1 MVVLPPVGVMGA
13 VNVVVVV
20 EEGEDMVKTVIMAAK
35 MLMGFRE
42 DTVLEGVSELEAK
55 KAPRTESGALVH
67 PTVVAAEVGGV
78 DTVMVNLVMI
88 LRGHLGGPMNAIA
101 VLAVGLK

>member
-1 MVVLPPVGVMGA
+1 VVVPPPVVVMGVA
-13 VNVVVVV
+13 NVVVA
-20 EEGEDMVKTVIMAAK
+20 EEGEDMVRTVIMAAK

-42 DTVLEGVSELEAK
+42 DMVLEEVPELEAK
-55 KAPRTESGALVH
+55 KEPRTERGALVH
-67 PTVVAAEVGGV
+67 RTVVVAEAGGV

>member
-1 MVVLPPVGVMGA
+1 MEVMGA
-13 VNVVVVV
+13 ANVVVA
-20 EEGEDMVKTVIMAAK
+20 EEGEDMVRTVTMAAK

-42 DTVLEGVSELEAK
+42 DTVLEEVPELEAK
-55 KAPRTESGALVH
+55 KAPRIERGALVH
-67 PTVVAAEVGGV
+67 RTVAVAEVGGV

>member
-1 MVVLPPVGVMGA
+1 VVVLPPVEVMGA
-13 VNVVVVV
+13 ANVVVA
-20 EEGEDMVKTVIMAAK
+20 EEGEDMVRTVTMAAK

-42 DTVLEGVSELEAK
+42 DTVLEGVAELAAK
-55 KAPRTESGALVH
+55 KAPRIERGALVH
-67 PTVVAAEVGGV
+67 PTVAVAEVVGV

>member
-1 MVVLPPVGVMGA
+1 MVVLPPVEVMGA
-13 VNVVVVV
+13 ANVVVA
-20 EEGEDMVKTVIMAAK
+20 EEGEDMVRTATMAAK

-42 DTVLEGVSELEAK
+42 DTVLEEVPELEAK
-55 KAPRTESGALVH
+55 KAPRIERGALVH
-67 PTVVAAEVGGV
+67 RTVAVAEVGGV
-78 DTVMVNLVMI
+78 DTVMVSLVMI

>member
-1 MVVLPPVGVMGA
+1 VVVLPPVEVMGA
-13 VNVVVVV
+13 ANVVVA
-20 EEGEDMVKTVIMAAK
+20 EEGEDMVRTATMAAK

-42 DTVLEGVSELEAK
+42 DTVLEEVPELEAK
-55 KAPRTESGALVH
+55 KAPRIERGALVH
-67 PTVVAAEVGGV
+67 PTVAAVEAGGV